1 MPWDPG
7 QYNKFQAERFAP
19 FEDLFS
25 LIRVRE
31 GMSVVDLGCGT
42 GELTRRLADRLPGSS
57 VVGIDSS
64 LEMLEKAKE
73 QARPWLT
80 FAAGEIEKIDG
91 RWDLVFSHA
100 AIQWVD
106 NHEKLIPRLMS
117 LLTPGGQLAVQLP
130 SNHRHPSMTMIVET
144 AGEEPFRS
152 ELSGW
157 VREPPVLEIDKYAE
171 LLHQSGGTEITVF
184 EKVYGHIMDDADAI
198 VEWTSGTA
206 LIPYFERLPGKLHPL
221 FLDSYW
227 EKLVRIW
234 PHGPIY
240 FTFRRIFMAATWSR
254 ADHEISTERQ

>member
-19 FEDLFS
+19 FEDLFA

-64 LEMLEKAKE
+64 PQMLETAKE
-73 QARPWLT
+73 HARPGLT
-80 FAAGEIEKIDG
+80 FAEGEIENISG
-91 RWDLVFSHA
+91 QWDLVFSHA

-106 NHEKLIPRLMS
+106 NHNLLIPRLMS
-117 LLTPGGQLAVQLP
+117 LLRPGGQLAVQLP
-130 SNHRHPSMTMIVET
+130 SNHRHPSHSMIILT
-144 AGEEPFRS
+144 ATEEPFRTA
-152 ELSGW
+152 LNGW
-157 VREPPVLEIDKYAE
+157 VRVPPLLEIDRYVE
-171 LLHQSGGTEITVF
+171 LLYRSGGTEITVF
-184 EKVYGHIMDDADAI
+184 EKAYGHIMDDADAI

-206 LIPYFERLPGKLHPL
+206 LIPYFERLPGELHPL
-221 FLDSYW
+221 FLNSYR
-227 EKLVRIW
+227 EKLATIW

-254 ADHEISTERQ
+254 VDQENSTERQ